1 MTNADERM
9 NDVKQNP
16 TQAQRRTRYGL
27 NVTIA
32 VVAALGVVVLLNLLA
47 FTYLKQVRPIDL
59 TATGQ
64 YSLSPQTRKVLTSIQ
79 ADHEIVTLFGSADP
93 ELDPAEITRARDL
106 VDQYARFGN
115 RLKVDHIN
123 ADLQTTRV
131 EAFLARLH
139 GRFQTQLSPI
149 KTAIE
154 KAQHELTQLRE
165 PMAQQQALLTAAATD
180 AALQDET
187 TQQFLTLA
195 GQAFT
200 RLDGDIESVNQQ
212 VSKALSGALPAYTSA
227 KDAIED
233 VLVRLDERFYRPM
246 TTETQRLIQTNKLPA
261 SVKEKMLAMVERITP
276 TRAVLQSALG
286 QLRVV
291 QPVLEYDQVREQIT
305 NNPNPIVLMGTDKVR
320 VLWLSQMFRRAALP
334 PGQELPAGER
344 PERLFQGEE
353 HLTGALLAM
362 QMDQMPMVVFISTGQ
377 RPATG
382 PGGEYSL
389 VAERLTTMNYTVR
402 SWNPMGQ
409 MMAMGQR
416 TPPMPPPE
424 PLPGQKVVWVLTP
437 SEQAGPMGFGVSPGE
452 EQAVQFLQERLN
464 QQGESAMVI
473 IGASMAQRF
482 GQVSPVL
489 AMLKDWGMSVQNE
502 QVIFREVTGPD
513 GRARAQAQFQI
524 DDWADTLPITQAMAG
539 LRGVF
544 LQVSPIELGKVTNA
558 PDQANDATMSV
569 IDSKGKAEP
578 ANSTSDVKHWP
589 LVEITGRDVWADAQ
603 FERFPDIRR
612 DPAKAKDRYIVAAAA
627 QKGEQRLTVFADP
640 AWATDSIIDYGALGP
655 GTARLTRAVFPA
667 NAELFVNSVQW
678 LAGLEN
684 LIAAGARTQDIRR
697 VMALT
702 DTQRLT
708 INWVLLGGL
717 PAVVIVAGMTV
728 GLMRRKA

>member
-1 MTNADERM
+1 MD
-9 NDVKQNP
+9 DVKKSA

-27 NVTIA
+27 NVTVA
-32 VVAALGVVVLLNLLA
+32 VLAALGVVALLNLLA

-64 YSLSPQTRKVLTSIQ
+64 YSLSPQTRKVLSSLQ

-115 RLKVDHIN
+115 RLKVDHIS

-131 EAFLARLH
+131 EGYLARLH
-139 GRFQTQLSPI
+139 GRFQTQLTPI

-154 KAQHELTQLRE
+154 KAQHELTQLRQ
-165 PMAQQQALLTAAATD
+165 PMAGQQGLLTSAAAD
-180 AALQDET
+180 PALHDDT
-187 TQQFLTLA
+187 VKQFLTLA

-212 VSKALSGALPAYTSA
+212 VTKALTGAMPAYTSA

-246 TTETQRLIQTNKLPA
+246 ITETQRLVQADRLPPA
-261 SVKEKMLAMVERITP
+261 VKEKMLALVERITP
-276 TRAVLQSALG
+276 TRAVLQSALA
-286 QLRVV
+286 QLRAV

-305 NNPNPIVLMGTDKVR
+305 NNPNPIVLMGKDKVR
-320 VLWLSQMFRRAALP
+320 VLWLSQMFRRAALQ

-362 QMDQMPMVVFISTGQ
+362 QLDKMPMVVFISTGQ
-377 RPATG
+377 RSATG

-389 VAERLTTMNYTVR
+389 VTERLTTMNYVVR

-416 TPPMPPPE
+416 MPPQPPPE
-424 PLPGQKVVWVLTP
+424 PEPGQKVVWVLTP

-452 EQAVQFLQERLN
+452 DQAVNFLQERMN
-464 QQGESAMVI
+464 QHGEPAMVI
-473 IGASMAQRF
+473 IGASLAQRF
-482 GQVSPVL
+482 GQVSPALAVL
-489 AMLKDWGMSVQNE
+489 ESWGITVRTD
-502 QVIFREVTGPD
+502 QVVFREVTGPD
-513 GRARAQAQFQI
+513 GRARAQSQFQI
-524 DDWADTLPITQAMAG
+524 DDWANGLPITQAIAG

-544 LQVSPIELGKVTNA
+544 LQVSPIELGKVNTSAAETTTATTTSVTVDNNNNTNNN
-558 PDQANDATMSV
+558 QAVPKVT
-569 IDSKGKAEP
+569 
-578 ANSTSDVKHWP
+578 HWP
-589 LVEITGRDVWADAQ
+589 LVEITGRDIWADAQ

-612 DPAKAKDRYIVAAAA
+612 DPAKAKDRYIIAAAA
-627 QKGEQRLTVFADP
+627 QKDNQRLTVFADP
-640 AWATDSIIDYGALGP
+640 AWATDAIIDYGALGP

-708 INWVLLGGL
+708 INWVLLAGL
-717 PAVVIVAGMTV
+717 PTVVIIAGVMV